1 MSFKLINLLL
11 CFNSLKATTIE
22 KLLIILSSIGII
34 LSIVGIIFI
43 PWKVTKS
50 SMEILYIIGLIFL
63 VLSLVIILIIFYLRF
78 RHKLRRRILR
88 TIIITNI
95 IMVFI
100 CFISLIIFIILS
112 FFTISDLNNKETT
125 TIYEMIEPTGEIKN
139 TTIIVNDLTTKN
151 KKIFTTIDMVLIML
165 IIIILVLLWIS
176 EYIRLIYNTELSY
189 KEYVKREKD
198 RVLKHP
204 IQHGLNVLGHDKY
217 GFPIFGKHREGKFII
232 KGVKTTLEADEKKIV
247 EKPTMGNYFDE
258 NGKINMRYYA
268 KYSQK
273 PSEKVNIEESFS
285 EKEKY
290 LEKYFDNYINFD
302 NKTILNYEDNNNSIN
317 PGYLS

>member
-1 MSFKLINLLL
+1 
-11 CFNSLKATTIE
+11 
-22 KLLIILSSIGII
+22 
-34 LSIVGIIFI
+34 
-43 PWKVTKS
+43 
-50 SMEILYIIGLIFL
+50 MEILYIVGLIFL

-88 TIIITNI
+88 TIIITNL

-217 GFPIFGKHREGKFII
+217 GFPI
-232 KGVKTTLEADEKKIV
+232 LE
-247 EKPTMGNYFDE
+247 
-258 NGKINMRYYA
+258 
-268 KYSQK
+268 
-273 PSEKVNIEESFS
+273 NIEKGNLLL
-285 EKEKY
+285 KELK
-290 LEKYFDNYINFD
+290 LHLKLTKKKLLKNRLWEI
-302 NKTILNYEDNNNSIN
+302 ILMKMGKLI
-317 PGYLS
+317 

>member
-1 MSFKLINLLL
+1 
-11 CFNSLKATTIE
+11 
-22 KLLIILSSIGII
+22 
-34 LSIVGIIFI
+34 
-43 PWKVTKS
+43 
-50 SMEILYIIGLIFL
+50 
-63 VLSLVIILIIFYLRF
+63 
-78 RHKLRRRILR
+78 
-88 TIIITNI
+88 
-95 IMVFI
+95 
-100 CFISLIIFIILS
+100 
-112 FFTISDLNNKETT
+112 
-125 TIYEMIEPTGEIKN
+125 MIEPTGEIKN

-247 EKPTMGNYFDE
+247 EKPTIGNYFDE
-258 NGKINMRYYA
+258 NGKINMRCYA

-273 PSEKVNIEESFS
+273 PSEKIIIEEFIR
-285 EKEKY
+285 EKEKHP
-290 LEKYFDNYINFD
+290 EKYFDGSSSVYQNYINFD

>member
-1 MSFKLINLLL
+1 
-11 CFNSLKATTIE
+11 
-22 KLLIILSSIGII
+22 
-34 LSIVGIIFI
+34 
-43 PWKVTKS
+43 
-50 SMEILYIIGLIFL
+50 
-63 VLSLVIILIIFYLRF
+63 
-78 RHKLRRRILR
+78 
-88 TIIITNI
+88 
-95 IMVFI
+95 
-100 CFISLIIFIILS
+100 
-112 FFTISDLNNKETT
+112 
-125 TIYEMIEPTGEIKN
+125 
-139 TTIIVNDLTTKN
+139 
-151 KKIFTTIDMVLIML
+151 ML

-189 KEYVKREKD
+189 KEYIKREKD

-273 PSEKVNIEESFS
+273 PSEKVIEESFS